1 LASWREEAFYL
12 IFLATVIFGVFP
24 LVSSVVFA
32 LQTRYWAHAAVYILF
47 YGWTVLITFF
57 RRLPDLFR
65 IVSGVS
71 VFFLLG
77 LVALFTLGPVGGGRP
92 MLFAATT
99 LACLLMGLRVGL
111 FVWFLS
117 CLANLLIAWQ
127 LTQGK
132 NLWPLLQTAHSQ
144 QIWSTTSITFLFT
157 SGLVIGALAFLV
169 RGLGESLGQEKNGV
183 ARLTEAMARL
193 EAEVVQRKQTEAQM
207 LTYQEEIRRMGAQ
220 VAQAEERERRRI
232 ANHLHDHIGQ
242 CLALSRIRLRQ
253 LERDLLSP
261 PQQSTVA
268 EVLGLVDRM
277 SQDVRNLTVELS
289 PPILHELGLASALEW
304 LAEEI
309 ERDHQLTVDFEADDL
324 EELKDPDV
332 RILLF
337 RAARELLLNVVKHAR
352 ATIIRMV
359 YRTEDHR
366 ITLEV
371 EDDGVG
377 WNPKAKPSTGMRTGG
392 FGLLSLRERLSAL
405 GGTLEIESEP
415 GKGAR
420 VRINVFR

>member
-1 LASWREEAFYL
+1 
-12 IFLATVIFGVFP
+12 
-24 LVSSVVFA
+24 
-32 LQTRYWAHAAVYILF
+32 
-47 YGWTVLITFF
+47 
-57 RRLPDLFR
+57 
-65 IVSGVS
+65 
-71 VFFLLG
+71 
-77 LVALFTLGPVGGGRP
+77 

-253 LERDLLSP
+253 LERDPLSP

-324 EELKDPDV
+324 EELKDADV

>member
-1 LASWREEAFYL
+1 
-12 IFLATVIFGVFP
+12 
-24 LVSSVVFA
+24 
-32 LQTRYWAHAAVYILF
+32 
-47 YGWTVLITFF
+47 
-57 RRLPDLFR
+57 
-65 IVSGVS
+65 
-71 VFFLLG
+71 
-77 LVALFTLGPVGGGRP
+77 
-92 MLFAATT
+92 
-99 LACLLMGLRVGL
+99 
-111 FVWFLS
+111 
-117 CLANLLIAWQ
+117 
-127 LTQGK
+127 
-132 NLWPLLQTAHSQ
+132 
-144 QIWSTTSITFLFT
+144 
-157 SGLVIGALAFLV
+157 
-169 RGLGESLGQEKNGV
+169 
-183 ARLTEAMARL
+183 MARL

-253 LERDLLSP
+253 LERDPLSP

-324 EELKDPDV
+324 EELKDADV